1 MTQETLREA
10 GSKALCRRL
19 TSCSGFCHSLRCR
32 DAIENFGDAMDAAIV
47 LMQPEIDRRVAEEK
61 ARLLEALRV
70 PSGREFDDMPKNR
83 VQYREWAAI
92 GKCEYNDATQEEAFD
107 AVDAAI
113 ATMFERLRDPAT
125 VHVNMLRGGIA
136 KPSPTNIWHIYGR
149 ELLADMPKEYAAEEK
164 AKLFERL
171 RTPSEGMIEA
181 GKAIGRYEG
190 HHVYCRHI
198 EDDTVPCVCGYLAA
212 HNSLRDAIDKF
223 QQENSD
229 G

>member
-10 GSKALCRRL
+10 
-19 TSCSGFCHSLRCR
+19 
-32 DAIENFGDAMDAAIV
+32 
-47 LMQPEIDRRVAEEK
+47 VARIL
-61 ARLLEALRV
+61 APHL
-70 PSGREFDDMPKNR
+70 PGGREFDDMPKNR

-107 AVDAAI
+107 AADAAI

-149 ELLADMPKEYAAEEK
+149 ELLVAMPKEYVAEEK
-164 AKLFERL
+164 ARL
-171 RTPSEGMIEA
+171 LEALRACAPIARTDVVKPVN
-181 GKAIGRYEG
+181 GKPPYSVVIFKEFRVPFGEIHDIDEVPPADYGSGQAAAFADAINQAM
-190 HHVYCRHI
+190 
-198 EDDTVPCVCGYLAA
+198 LAA
-212 HNSLRDAIDKF
+212 F

-229 G
+229 A

>member
-32 DAIENFGDAMDAAIV
+32 DAIENFGDAMDAALS
-47 LMQPEIDRRVAEEK
+47 LMQPEIDRRVAEERAK
-61 ARLLEALRV
+61 LL
-70 PSGREFDDMPKNR
+70 
-83 VQYREWAAI
+83 Q
-92 GKCEYNDATQEEAFD
+92 
-107 AVDAAI
+107 
-113 ATMFERLRDPAT
+113 RLR
-125 VHVNMLRGGIA
+125 
-136 KPSPTNIWHIYGR
+136 
-149 ELLADMPKEYAAEEK
+149 E
-164 AKLFERL
+164 
-171 RTPSEGMIEA
+171 PSEGMIEA

-229 G
+229 ER

>member
-70 PSGREFDDMPKNR
+70 PS
-83 VQYREWAAI
+83 
-92 GKCEYNDATQEEAFD
+92 
-107 AVDAAI
+107 
-113 ATMFERLRDPAT
+113 
-125 VHVNMLRGGIA
+125 
-136 KPSPTNIWHIYGR
+136 
-149 ELLADMPKEYAAEEK
+149 
-164 AKLFERL
+164 
-171 RTPSEGMIEA
+171 EGMIEA
-181 GKAIGRYEG
+181 GSEAANDG
-190 HHVYCRHI
+190 HCSIDADTGPWVRSAGI
-198 EDDTVPCVCGYLAA
+198 EAGWQAMLTA
-212 HNSLRDAIDKF
+212 F

-229 G
+229 ER